1 MSFIEY
7 KSPSLPFSGTFDQAK
22 RKKIKDMEFGISI
35 TTGNA
40 ITKKANFGLAIRL
53 IRVAM
58 FAVMIPF
65 FFSCAQPDTIAPA
78 AVATEAYAPSAR
90 ESTSLL
96 GTDNFEDKAIAKF
109 WRTELRTANAGVI
122 TADKHRSGK
131 QAMRFTWTPAQA
143 NGTNDMLHSELAVGG
158 LQVDENERW
167 YGYSSFMPSASMAN
181 DNQTVIVSQW
191 HGQADPG
198 FEDSVPPVA
207 ISVEPGNK
215 LQVVYRASNVAIT
228 KPLQHPTTQV
238 ITDMGAAKFDQWV
251 DFVIHVKWDATG
263 TTGLLEIWQDG
274 VKIISKQGISI
285 GYPQMH
291 KPYFKAGLYCWTGQS
306 KFAEKAI
313 YYDEVRIG
321 GATSSYNDVKPG
333 RNDNTAK

>member
-1 MSFIEY
+1 
-7 KSPSLPFSGTFDQAK
+7 
-22 RKKIKDMEFGISI
+22 MEFGINFA
-35 TTGNA
+35 TVNQ
-40 ITKKANFGLAIRL
+40 ITKKANFGSATSFLRA
-53 IRVAM
+53 AM
-58 FAVMIPF
+58 FAIMIPF

-78 AVATEAYAPSAR
+78 NVAAETHSAAR

-96 GTDNFEDKAIAKF
+96 GTDTFEDKAIAKF
-109 WRTELRTANAGVI
+109 WRTELRTANAGLI

-158 LQVDENERW
+158 LPIGDTERW

-191 HGQADPG
+191 HGHPDPG
-198 FEDSVPPVA
+198 FEDTVPPLA
-207 ISVEPGNK
+207 ISIEPGNK
-215 LQVVYRASNVAIT
+215 LQVLYFASSKQIT
-228 KPLQHPTTQV
+228 TPLQHPTSKKVLDLGT
-238 ITDMGAAKFDQWV
+238 ASFDRWV

-274 VKIISKQGISI
+274 VKIVDEQNISI
-285 GYPQMH
+285 GYPQQY
-291 KPYFKAGLYCWTGQS
+291 KPFFKAGLYCWTGKS
-306 KFAEKAI
+306 NYAEKVI

-321 GATSSYNDVKPG
+321 NATADYNAVKPG
-333 RNDNTAK
+333 RNDNSAK